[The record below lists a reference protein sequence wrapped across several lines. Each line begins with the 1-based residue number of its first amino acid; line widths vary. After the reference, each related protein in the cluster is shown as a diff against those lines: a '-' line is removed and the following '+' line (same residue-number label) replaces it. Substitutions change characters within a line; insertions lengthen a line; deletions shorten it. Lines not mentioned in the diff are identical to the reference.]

1 MTKEQLNNKTKIIEW
16 FNIVCEGIRKEY
28 EQGASCRKLT
38 IDVASLEKWI
48 IDIISKNPTTKLRE
62 YIDEKLKSIE
72 KYHDTSGWCYTEI
85 DRMESEEAYYK
96 GVFETLKIIKDLLK

>member
-1 MTKEQLNNKTKIIEW
+1 MTKKQITNKIILW
-16 FNIVCEGIRKEY
+16 FNVICKGIKQEY
-28 EQGASCRKLT
+28 EQGASHRKLK
-38 IDVASLEKWI
+38 IDIAYLEKLL
-48 IDIISKNPTTKLRE
+48 DLLSKCPTTKLRE